1 MPGSKR
7 TFPCLTLLSALLLL
21 LALGGC
27 AAKQESAPEAA
38 PVVATDDEARL
49 REARLREEQARRE
62 AELRQ
67 KFENADIHF
76 DFDRYDLRQDA
87 RGILNEKATFL
98 AERTQA
104 GVIIE
109 GHCDERG
116 SSAYNLALGE
126 KRAKAAQAYL
136 EAMGV
141 AGQRLEAVSYGKE
154 RPLVMGNTE
163 EAYAA
168 NRRAHFVVK

>member
-1 MPGSKR
+1 MSVAKV
-7 TFPCLTLLSALLLL
+7 TSLYLTIMSAALLVLV
-21 LALGGC
+21 LGGC

-62 AELRQ
+62 AEMRS

-76 DFDRYDLRQDA
+76 DYDRYDLRQEV
-87 RGILNEKATFL
+87 RVILNEKASFL
-98 AERTQA
+98 TERPQA
-104 GVIIE
+104 MVIIE
-109 GHCDERG
+109 GHCDDRG
-116 SSAYNLALGE
+116 SAAYNLALGE
-126 KRAKAAQAYL
+126 KRAKAAAAYL

-141 AGQRLEAVSYGKE
+141 MGQRMETVSYGKE
-154 RPLVMGNTE
+154 RPLVAGQTE

-168 NRRAHFVVK
+168 NRRAHFVIK